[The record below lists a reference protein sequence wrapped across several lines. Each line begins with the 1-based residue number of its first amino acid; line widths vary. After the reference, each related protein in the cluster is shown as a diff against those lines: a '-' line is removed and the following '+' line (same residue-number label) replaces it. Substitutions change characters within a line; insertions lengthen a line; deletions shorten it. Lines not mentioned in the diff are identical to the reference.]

1 MSEGAWWLGTPCCGS
16 ARTKTTPRGTVE
28 LGELHRSNT
37 QADGGDQ
44 LSPRRREELEEALE
58 LAEMEAILS
67 RVPSM
72 RHLTPNE
79 LSVLARSLERVALE
93 NGEYVYRQDQPAE
106 DFFIILAG
114 SVQKVVESTDP
125 SKPGI
130 PIAQPLVPS
139 AFFGEKALVEPNGRR
154 ACSMKTVGN
163 TELRRLQRQTLQ
175 RVVEESRGGAEVL
188 LNT

>member
-1 MSEGAWWLGTPCCGS
+1 MTPLQRRVGCAHTHPYLFLASLFLASDSPGLWEGS

-93 NGEYVYRQDQPAE
+93 NGEYVYRQV
-106 DFFIILAG
+106 G
-114 SVQKVVESTDP
+114 SHRPFPDP
-125 SKPGI
+125 RLLTTSHPLTYKP
-130 PIAQPLVPS
+130 
-139 AFFGEKALVEPNGRR
+139 
-154 ACSMKTVGN
+154 
-163 TELRRLQRQTLQ
+163 
-175 RVVEESRGGAEVL
+175 
-188 LNT
+188 